1 MKFLDLAKLGR
12 TSIGLY
18 IGGIAVLVLF
28 FILGGLPLLFDAN
41 HRLPGLELDLENPA
55 FIEAYGSTR
64 LLVGELLSFFLAFVG
79 FVLYLRYVHKRPLT
93 SIFTAA
99 PRFRWKRFF
108 GVGGALFFIVCLFTY
123 LEVLWSGQPAS
134 VQWNFKAPIFWPLFL
149 FSMLLIPFQAA
160 IEELVFRVY
169 ALQGLYLRTKSVWL
183 SIALS
188 SAMFAF
194 MHISNPEISVL
205 GPGLLLY
212 YFMAGLFLALL
223 SVQDDGLELALAFH
237 IFNNLFGA
245 FVVSS
250 DWHAFHTEALF
261 IDHRGPGSLFFQLVS
276 GLLVFTGLYFV
287 LSKIFNWKPLRTLR

>member
-108 GVGGALFFIVCLFTY
+108 GFGGALFFIVCLFT
-123 LEVLWSGQPAS
+123 
-134 VQWNFKAPIFWPLFL
+134 
-149 FSMLLIPFQAA
+149 
-160 IEELVFRVY
+160 
-169 ALQGLYLRTKSVWL
+169 
-183 SIALS
+183 
-188 SAMFAF
+188 
-194 MHISNPEISVL
+194 
-205 GPGLLLY
+205 
-212 YFMAGLFLALL
+212 
-223 SVQDDGLELALAFH
+223 
-237 IFNNLFGA
+237 
-245 FVVSS
+245 
-250 DWHAFHTEALF
+250 
-261 IDHRGPGSLFFQLVS
+261 
-276 GLLVFTGLYFV
+276 
-287 LSKIFNWKPLRTLR
+287 